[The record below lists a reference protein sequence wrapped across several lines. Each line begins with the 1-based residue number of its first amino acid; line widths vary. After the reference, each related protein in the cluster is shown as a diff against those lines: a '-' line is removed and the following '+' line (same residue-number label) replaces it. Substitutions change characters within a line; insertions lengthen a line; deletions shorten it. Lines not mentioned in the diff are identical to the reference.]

1 LFFFTFFIASLGI
14 SQSSDPNAELKSISE
29 KLKSIT
35 KYEGELYEEGVQ
47 VSLQNDT
54 LYVYNYRGNPPTK
67 IYTEFHYFLNVK
79 DIENVEYKTIQ
90 VGEHSTELL
99 SFTSKGFKPLFI
111 FKYGSRSEIL
121 DEIKK
126 GLSED
131 DMQNY
136 SSVVLP
142 IIKDKKILIK
152 LESILKGLLTKQNL
166 IKNIHKAINQADIV
180 FFL

>member
-1 LFFFTFFIASLGI
+1 MKNLVFLFTFFIATLGI
-14 SQSSDPNAELKSISE
+14 GQTSDPNVELKNISD
-29 KLKSIT
+29 KLKSTT
-35 KYEGELYEEGVQ
+35 KYEGELYDEGVQ

-54 LYVYNYRGNPPTK
+54 LYVYNYRGNPTTK
-67 IYTEFHYFLNVK
+67 IYTEYHYFLNIK

-99 SFTSKGFKPLFI
+99 SFTSRGFKPLFI
-111 FKYGSRSEIL
+111 FKYGSRSEIQE
-121 DEIKK
+121 EIKN

-142 IIKDKKILIK
+142 IIKDKKILIR
-152 LESILKGLLTKQNL
+152 LESILKGLLTK
-166 IKNIHKAINQADIV
+166 
-180 FFL
+180 